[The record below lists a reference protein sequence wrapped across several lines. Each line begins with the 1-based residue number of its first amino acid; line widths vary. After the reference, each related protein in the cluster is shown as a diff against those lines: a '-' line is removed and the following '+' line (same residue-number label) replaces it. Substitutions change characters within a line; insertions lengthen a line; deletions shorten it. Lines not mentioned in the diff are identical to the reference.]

1 MAKLLEGKVAVV
13 TGSGRGIGRGI
24 ALALGQEG
32 AKVVVN
38 DIGCATDGRGTDADP
53 AAVVCKEIA
62 ALGTEAVPSYDSV
75 ADYESAGRIIKTA
88 LDAFGR
94 CDILVNNAG
103 ILRDK
108 QLLNMTPDDFD
119 AVLKVHLYGG
129 FNCCRHALP
138 VMREQGY
145 GRIINIVSSAGLR
158 GNFGQANYGAAK
170 AGLMGLT
177 FVIAVEHMKGNAEG
191 KYSITANA
199 MSPAGMTRMV
209 GQMPGMEG
217 RPVPPEMNPDL
228 NGPMVAFLASEQAKH
243 VNGQIFGRRGYAYT
257 LFQTPKPLAAMFKEG
272 GLSAGEI
279 AKNFD
284 AAFAEHL
291 NVPGIPMTA
300 AMKEAQAKAA
310 AAKAAGEKKA

>member
-1 MAKLLEGKVAVV
+1 MGKLLEGKVAVV

-24 ALALGQEG
+24 ALALAKEG

-38 DIGCATDGRGTDADP
+38 DVGCATDGRGTDADP
-53 AAVVCKEIA
+53 AAQVCKEIA
-62 ALGTEAVPSYDSV
+62 VLGSEAIPSYDSV
-75 ADYESAGRIIKTA
+75 AEFDSAGKIVKAAVEKWGRI
-88 LDAFGR
+88 DV
-94 CDILVNNAG
+94 LVNNAG

-108 QLLNMTPDDFD
+108 QLVNMTPEDFD

-138 VMREQGY
+138 VMRENGY
-145 GRIINIVSSAGLR
+145 GRIVNIVSSAGLR

-199 MSPAGMTRMV
+199 LAPAGMTRMV
-209 GQMPGMEG
+209 GQIPGMEG

-228 NGPMVAFLASEQAKH
+228 NGPIVAFLGSEQAAH

-272 GLSAGEI
+272 GWEAGEI

-284 AAFAEHL
+284 AAFFEHL
-291 NVPGIPMTA
+291 SVPGIPVTP
-300 AMKEAQAKAA
+300 AMKAA
-310 AAKAAGEKKA
+310 AAAAAQKKG

>member
-1 MAKLLEGKVAVV
+1 MSKLLEGKVAVV

-24 ALALGQEG
+24 ALALAKEG
-32 AKVVVN
+32 ARVVVN
-38 DIGCATDGRGTDADP
+38 DVGCATDGRGTDADP
-53 AAVVCKEIA
+53 AAQVCKEIA
-62 ALGTEAVPSYDSV
+62 ALGAEAIPNYESV
-75 ADYESAGRIIKTA
+75 AEFDSAGKIVKAAVEKWGTI
-88 LDAFGR
+88 
-94 CDILVNNAG
+94 DILVNNAG

-108 QLLNMTPDDFD
+108 QLVNMTADDFD

-138 VMREQGY
+138 VMREKGY

-199 MSPAGMTRMV
+199 LAPAGMTRMV
-209 GQMPGMEG
+209 GQIPGMEG

-228 NGPMVAFLASEQAKH
+228 NGPIVAFVASPQAGH
-243 VNGQIFGRRGYAYT
+243 VNGQVFGRRGYAYT

-272 GLSAGEI
+272 GWEAGEI

-284 AAFAEHL
+284 AAFFEHL
-291 NVPGIPMTA
+291 SVPGIPVTP
-300 AMKEAQAKAA
+300 AMKAA
-310 AAKAAGEKKA
+310 AAAAQQKKG

>member
-1 MAKLLEGKVAVV
+1 MGNLLEGKVAVV

-24 ALALGQEG
+24 ALALAKEG

-38 DIGCATDGRGTDADP
+38 DVGCATDGRGTDADP
-53 AAVVCKEIA
+53 AAAVCKEIA
-62 ALGTEAVPSYDSV
+62 ALGSEGVPSYDSV
-75 ADYESAGRIIKTA
+75 AEFESAGKIVGTA
-88 LDAFGR
+88 VEKWGR
-94 CDILVNNAG
+94 VDILVNNAG

-108 QLLNMTPDDFD
+108 QLVNMAPEDFD

-138 VMREQGY
+138 VMREKRY
-145 GRIINIVSSAGLR
+145 GRIVNIVSSAGLR

-199 MSPAGMTRMV
+199 LAPAGMTRMV
-209 GQMPGMEG
+209 GQIPGMEG

-228 NGPMVAFLASEQAKH
+228 NGPIVAFLGSEQAAH

-272 GLSAGEI
+272 GWEAGEI

-284 AAFAEHL
+284 AAFFEHL
-291 NVPGIPMTA
+291 SVPGIPVTP
-300 AMKEAQAKAA
+300 AMKAA
-310 AAKAAGEKKA
+310 AAAAAQKKG

>member
-1 MAKLLEGKVAVV
+1 MGKLLDGKVAVV

-24 ALALGQEG
+24 ALALAKEG

-38 DIGCATDGRGTDADP
+38 DVGCATDGRGTDADP
-53 AAVVCKEIA
+53 AAGVCKEIA
-62 ALGTEAVPSYDSV
+62 ALGSEAIPNYDSV
-75 ADYESAGRIIKTA
+75 AEYESAGNIVKAAVEKWGKI
-88 LDAFGR
+88 DV
-94 CDILVNNAG
+94 LVNNAG

-108 QLLNMTPDDFD
+108 QLVNMSPEDFD

-129 FNCCRHALP
+129 FNCTRHALP
-138 VMREQGY
+138 VMREKGY
-145 GRIINIVSSAGLR
+145 GRIVNIVSSAGLR

-177 FVIAVEHMKGNAEG
+177 FVLAVEHMKGNAEG

-199 MSPAGMTRMV
+199 LAPAGMTRMV
-209 GQMPGMEG
+209 GQIPGMEG

-228 NGPMVAFLASEQAKH
+228 NGPIVAFLGSEQAAH

-272 GLSAGEI
+272 GWEAGEI

-284 AAFAEHL
+284 AAFFEHL
-291 NVPGIPMTA
+291 SVPGIPVTP
-300 AMKEAQAKAA
+300 AMKAA
-310 AAKAAGEKKA
+310 AAAAAQKKG